1 MQGPAEH
8 HEPLEL
14 APESMPAT
22 DRIRQLHPGG
32 RDPRL
37 ARDPGDD
44 KKAEDAPRNPDL
56 VSRFL
61 GLPRWEQ
68 YVGASALVCLLGWLG
83 ASGWSA
89 FLSLGSPGGWFLT
102 FALIGPVAVT
112 FLIVAGTGPARWIGM
127 SDSTRRR
134 ALVTFAALPAV
145 GGAIELLQHFWAAVA
160 LIAAMAMAYSAYR
173 LFTDNDDE

>member
-1 MQGPAEH
+1 MQGPAESH
-8 HEPLEL
+8 DPLEL

-32 RDPRL
+32 P
-37 ARDPGDD
+37 PHNSKDD
-44 KKAEDAPRNPDL
+44 RKAKDAPRNPDL

-83 ASGWSA
+83 ASGWSS

-102 FALIGPVAVT
+102 FALIGPLAVA

-127 SDSTRRR
+127 SDATRRR
-134 ALVTFAALPAV
+134 ALVTFAALPAI

-173 LFTDNDDE
+173 LVTDNDSE